1 MVEATGIER
10 LSRRG
15 FLAGAIAIAGAPLV
29 VPLRRLLAATREPDV
44 LIAQFTDAG
53 EKTGVSRVPKVVKTE
68 AEWHKQL
75 SAAAFGVTRL
85 GGTEYAFS
93 GAFWNLHEKGM
104 FRCICCDTA
113 LFSSK
118 NKFDSGTG
126 WPSFWQPIAP
136 ENVNGRDGTKA
147 GATNTE
153 VTCQRCDAHLG
164 DLFDDGP
171 KPTGLRYCIDSVA
184 LRFVKQP

>member
-1 MVEATGIER
+1 MIKSTGFEPF
-10 LSRRG
+10 SRRG
-15 FLAGAIAIAGAPLV
+15 FLAAAITFASAPLV
-29 VPLRRLLAATREPDV
+29 LPLRRIFAAAPAPDV

-53 EKTGVSRVPKVVKTE
+53 EKIGVSRVPRVVKTE

-85 GGTEYAFS
+85 GGTEYPFS
-93 GAFWNLHEKGM
+93 GAYWNLHEHGI

-113 LFSSK
+113 LFTSK

-126 WPSFWQPIAP
+126 WPSFWQAISP
-136 ENVNGRDGTKA
+136 ENVGGRDGTKA
-147 GATNTE
+147 GPTNTE

-171 KPTGLRYCIDSVA
+171 RPTGLRYCIDSAA
-184 LRFVKQP
+184 LRFVKAS